1 MRCIRMTLLL
11 LILLL
16 LIQNGNEII
25 CAKLFVDMPQ
35 GDRNYMQRVQ
45 MLRRDT
51 SILCE
56 VV

>member
-35 GDRNYMQRVQ
+35 GERNYMQRVQ